1 MPAAVELEEPPHA
14 ASVRAV
20 AEMIL
25 TPGKKNIRPCR
36 NYMIAFKKNLAK
48 QLMTAKFKVI
58 FNLFWK
64 CVLAVSYVGK

>member
-1 MPAAVELEEPPHA
+1 
-14 ASVRAV
+14 
-20 AEMIL
+20 
-25 TPGKKNIRPCR
+25 
-36 NYMIAFKKNLAK
+36 MIAFKKNLAK